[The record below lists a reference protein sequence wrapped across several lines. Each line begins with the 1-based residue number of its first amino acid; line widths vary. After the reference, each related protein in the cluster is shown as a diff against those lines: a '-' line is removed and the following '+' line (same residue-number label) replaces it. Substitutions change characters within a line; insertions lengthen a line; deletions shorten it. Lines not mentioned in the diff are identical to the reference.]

1 MSADGNTKVVE
12 IKARDADKAP
22 PSPAV
27 AATPPAPAEKPA
39 PNRRRRLILM
49 VSVPLLLV
57 AVGGYFWL
65 TGGRY
70 ASTDNAYVQQDRVT
84 LTSDV
89 PGRIV
94 EVAVKTNQ
102 PVKKGD
108 LLLRID
114 PEPYRIALAQADA
127 ALALA
132 RLSVEQLRS
141 TYQEAVAEQQQAQSD
156 VEFNQKAFDRQQD
169 LLKKG
174 IASQATYD
182 SAENALHTAQQSL
195 TQSKEKA
202 LSAISALGGDP
213 NIATDKHPSVLAALA
228 KREQAALD
236 LSNTEVH
243 APVDGIVSQT
253 GRLQVGGYVASA
265 QAMPTDLLS
274 LVETDNSWVEAN
286 FKETDLTRMLP
297 GQKATIT
304 IDAYPGHTFTGEVA
318 SIGAGTG
325 SEFSILPAQNATGNW
340 VKVVQRVPVRIRFT
354 GNTDGVQL
362 RSGLSASVEVDM
374 QPPVQSAQ

>member
-57 AVGGYFWL
+57 VVGGYFWL

-195 TQSKEKA
+195 TRSKEKA

-340 VKVVQRVPVRIRFT
+340 VKVVQRVPVRIKFT

>member
-325 SEFSILPAQNATGNW
+325 SEFSILPAQIATGNW